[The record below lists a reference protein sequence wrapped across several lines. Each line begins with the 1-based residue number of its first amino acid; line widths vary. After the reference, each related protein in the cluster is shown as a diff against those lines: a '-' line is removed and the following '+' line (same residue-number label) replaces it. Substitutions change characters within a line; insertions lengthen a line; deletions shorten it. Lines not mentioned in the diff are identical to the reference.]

1 MHNKDKLFKLVDTVV
16 ISELASEAV
25 LLNLKTGKY
34 FQLNKLGNFIIAQL
48 KGYSTF
54 NELLDKISLTF
65 DVSPNKAHDDLLSFL
80 KSLEEKKLLHSN

>member
-34 FQLNKLGNFIIAQL
+34 FQLNKLGNFIISQL

>member
-1 MHNKDKLFKLVDTVV
+1 MHYKDKLFKLVDTVV

-34 FQLNKLGNFIIAQL
+34 FQLNKLGNFIISQL